1 MSSSKLPHSPNSS
14 PLTPPREPVGQAGL
28 KITRPAAECS
38 KAQCARAGSCL
49 PGSHLLCHPRSA
61 GTSVAGAGTAT
72 GTRGTPKKRG
82 GEGEQRHWHTI
93 MLHAGVAC
101 AASALVRSVMPARGP
116 GGPSGE
122 VLGKVGGD
130 ERRPAG
136 AAASLSSCQM
146 SLKGWKNRLGRASK
160 GQAPGG
166 TSAIP
171 GEIQKMHTLGKPC
184 APPPPPHPAPPP
196 APMPW
201 VGGPGKWGG
210 TGSWHGCRDNG
221 MLLSRKSCPCC
232 PSLLAL
238 GEPLL

>member
-1 MSSSKLPHSPNSS
+1 MPVLGPASPA
-14 PLTPPREPVGQAGL
+14 PTCFATPAVLAPVWQGLARPRAPVEPPKRG
-28 KITRPAAECS
+28 
-38 KAQCARAGSCL
+38 
-49 PGSHLLCHPRSA
+49 
-61 GTSVAGAGTAT
+61 VAKESRGT
-72 GTRGTPKKRG
+72 GTPLCCTLALPV
-82 GEGEQRHWHTI
+82 
-93 MLHAGVAC
+93 LPVP
-101 AASALVRSVMPARGP
+101 LVRSVMPARGP

-210 TGSWHGCRDNG
+210 TGSWHGCRDSG
-221 MLLSRKSCPCC
+221 MVLSRKSCPCC